1 MYILQNQIG
10 VLQEDDE
17 ADIDI
22 DENDCHLFKENA
34 KDANDSDCVD
44 HSTNKSPI
52 KGKKDRPKGLPNQD
66 VKIYVPSGT
75 TILEDIEEIRD
86 DMHNAS
92 GGIFKNDIFIKSND
106 KNSLDMIKKEEKILN
121 LVPYKNPMMRQKAK
135 YLGPMVEGVQIG
147 IMAYR
152 TVFKIFMWNDRY
164 LSFWA
169 LVGSLLMAG
178 ILFIFPWRIF
188 FFIIG
193 FIMLGPQN
201 WVIRELG
208 LANTSSTKAS
218 VGEKMESKIPVKENK
233 EQHGKDEKLIS
244 SKLGSF
250 ISKTVFWNNNKKGKK
265 DLKNEDLVY
274 SVTVPY
280 SPVPFH
286 RFNDWPPIRSHSK
299 AVPVTFLHQDNVE
312 VRDSIITTDLA
323 TKKKEE

>member
-1 MYILQNQIG
+1 MG
-10 VLQEDDE
+10 DT
-17 ADIDI
+17 
-22 DENDCHLFKENA
+22 
-34 KDANDSDCVD
+34 NDSDCVD

-52 KGKKDRPKGLPNQD
+52 KGKKDRPKKSLPNQD
-66 VKIYVPSGT
+66 VKIHVSSGT

-135 YLGPMVEGVQIG
+135 YLGPMVEGVQIC

-233 EQHGKDEKLIS
+233 E
-244 SKLGSF
+244 
-250 ISKTVFWNNNKKGKK
+250 NK
-265 DLKNEDLVY
+265 ELVH

-312 VRDSIITTDLA
+312 VRFYNNDRSCD
-323 TKKKEE
+323 KKERR